1 MSEEIPSWYYEVKS
15 NSAFLDLVNNGDV
28 EEVKSAIDNGQ
39 KITLE
44 VINAAIDSN
53 DINMV
58 KLILSYDPYVSPN
71 IIKNIF
77 DLLDDTNIINV
88 IINYLIK
95 IDKLNFSKS
104 IINSLLKNESYSEEK
119 KDIIKSLLFR
129 QCINQDIDELKR
141 RLRYLHVNII
151 NNIPIDDI
159 KSSIIL
165 CDLINK
171 NLYFNIHKYDNGY
184 EMEINPRL
192 KFID

>member
-1 MSEEIPSWYYEVKS
+1 
-15 NSAFLDLVNNGDV
+15 
-28 EEVKSAIDNGQ
+28 
-39 KITLE
+39 
-44 VINAAIDSN
+44 
-53 DINMV
+53 MV